1 MDITGK
7 ILDGKYKII
16 KLVGTG
22 GMARVYKAQ
31 DIRLDRYVAVKV
43 LKEDYAGDEQ
53 FVKKFMKEAQ
63 AAAKLAHPNIVNVY
77 DVGSEKDLHYIVME
91 LMGGPSLNDYLD
103 EKGVLSAQETVDLI
117 YSIALGL
124 NHAHANN
131 IIHRD
136 IKPHN
141 ILMTPSHMPKVADFG
156 IAVAAKSS
164 SGAEDDGLGSVHY
177 VSPEQ
182 AKGGVVDERSD
193 LYSLGIMM
201 FEMLTGELPYDGD
214 SPVEVALMHVQ
225 NTVPSPRTVNKRI
238 PEGVAQVVLNLTRK
252 DPKDR
257 YQNARAL
264 LDALRKLKSDINC
277 DIEPTYKLDPKEQ
290 AARQKNKKNT
300 ANIRKGTSKGTSKS
314 TLSKA
319 ERKKRA
325 IIAGVVFG
333 VLVITALVFLLM
345 PPKMVE
351 APQFVGHTVEEAQKI
366 AEDSGLKV
374 TVTKY
379 VNSTTVKE
387 GLICEQSVV
396 PGTEVEV
403 RTEIEVYVSTGP
415 KVVEVPS
422 VIGYYEDE
430 ARTILKKENFVI
442 KETVY
447 EFNDKYEKDMVFSQ
461 NPAQGTMAAE
471 GTEITLYV
479 SKGKDTVSMPKIL
492 GMTLEEART
501 VLAQNGLIL
510 RSIEYDTSS
519 TYSKD
524 LIMKQSPTAYST
536 VDKNTTVDIVISIG
550 KETYQT
556 IQVSLKKYT
565 GSIQDESVSVRIE
578 MQDRD
583 GNYEVVYAEEA
594 VQKNETINVEVKG
607 TGERYYMVYVNGL
620 NVDMGRVNFQ

>member
-7 ILDGKYKII
+7 IIDGKYKII

-22 GMARVYKAQ
+22 GMAKVYKAQ

-43 LKEDYAGDEQ
+43 LKEDYADNEQ

-91 LMGGPSLNDYLD
+91 LMSGPSLNDYLD

-117 YSIALGL
+117 YSITLGL

-141 ILMTPSHMPKVADFG
+141 ILMTPTHMPKVADSG
-156 IAVAAKSS
+156 IAVAATSS
-164 SGAEDDGLGSVHY
+164 TMAAEDDGLGSVHY

-182 AKGGVVDERSD
+182 AKGGFLDERSD

-201 FEMLTGELPYDGD
+201 YEMLTGELPYDGD
-214 SPVEVALMHVQ
+214 SPVAVALMHVQ

-264 LDALRKLKSDINC
+264 LDALKKLKSDINC
-277 DIEPTYKLDPKEQ
+277 EIDPTYKLDPKEQ
-290 AARQKNKKNT
+290 AARQKAKKNT
-300 ANIRKGTSKGTSKS
+300 SAIHKTGSRNTGKKPDN
-314 TLSKA
+314 
-319 ERKKRA
+319 RKKA
-325 IIAGVVFG
+325 TIAGIVFALLVVA
-333 VLVITALVFLLM
+333 ALVFLLM
-345 PPKMVE
+345 PPKMVKV
-351 APQFVGHTVEEAQKI
+351 PDFVGHTVEEAESLAQENKLKI
-366 AEDSGLKV
+366 

-379 VNSTTVKE
+379 VNSSTVKE
-387 GLICEQSVV
+387 GLICEQSAVA
-396 PGTEVEV
+396 GTEIEA

-430 ARTILKKENFVI
+430 ARTILKKQNFVI
-442 KETVY
+442 KETIY
-447 EFNDKYEKDMVFSQ
+447 EFNDKYEKDMVYLQ
-461 NPAQGTMAAE
+461 NPAEGTMAAE

-524 LIMKQSPTAYST
+524 LVMKQSPTAYST

-556 IQVSLKKYT
+556 IQVNLKKYT
-565 GSIQDESVSVRIE
+565 GGVGDETVSVRIE

-594 VQKNETINVEVKG
+594 VSKNETVSVEVKG
-607 TGERYYMVYVNGL
+607 TGERYYNVYVNGL
-620 NVDMGRVNFQ
+620 QVDMGRVIFQ

>member
-16 KLVGTG
+16 KPVGTG
-22 GMARVYKAQ
+22 GMAKVYKAL

-43 LKEDYAGDEQ
+43 LKEDYADNEQ

-77 DVGSEKDLHYIVME
+77 DVGSENDLHYIVME
-91 LMGGPSLNDYLD
+91 LMSGPSLNDYLD

-124 NHAHANN
+124 NHAHANG

-156 IAVAAKSS
+156 IAVAATSS
-164 SGAEDDGLGSVHY
+164 TIASEDDGLGSVHY

-182 AKGGVVDERSD
+182 AKGGFLDERSD

-201 FEMLTGELPYDGD
+201 YEMLTGELPYDGD

-225 NTVPSPRTVNKRI
+225 NTVPSPKTVNKRI
-238 PEGVAQVVLNLTRK
+238 PDGVAQVVLNLTRK

-290 AARQKNKKNT
+290 AARQKSKKNT
-300 ANIRKGTSKGTSKS
+300 ASIHRNTGKTGTRKPD
-314 TLSKA
+314 
-319 ERKKRA
+319 RKKRA
-325 IIAGVVFG
+325 VIAGVVFG
-333 VLVITALVFLLM
+333 LLVVAALVFLLM
-345 PPKMVE
+345 PPRMVTVPE
-351 APQFVGHTVEEAQKI
+351 FVGHTVEEAETLAQENKLKI
-366 AEDSGLKV
+366 N
-374 TVTKY
+374 VTKY
-379 VNSTTVKE
+379 VNSSTVKE
-387 GLICEQSVV
+387 GLICEQTVV
-396 PGTEVEV
+396 PGTEIEV

-430 ARTILKKENFVI
+430 ARTVLKKQNFVI
-442 KETVY
+442 KETIY
-447 EFNDKYEKDMVFSQ
+447 EFNDKYDKDMVYLQ
-461 NPAQGTMAAE
+461 NPAEGTMAAE

-501 VLAQNGLIL
+501 ILAQNGLIL
-510 RSIEYDTSS
+510 RSIDYDTSS

-524 LIMKQSPTAYST
+524 LIMRQSPTAYST
-536 VDKNTTVDIVISIG
+536 VDKNTSVDIVISIG

-556 IQVSLKKYT
+556 IQINLKKYT
-565 GSIQDESVSVRIE
+565 SAIQDDSVSVRIE
-578 MQDRD
+578 MQNRD
-583 GNYEVVYAEEA
+583 GDYEVVYAEEA
-594 VQKNETINVEVKG
+594 VQKNETVSVEVKG
-607 TGERYYMVYVNGL
+607 TGERYYMVFVNGL
-620 NVDMGRVNFQ
+620 QVDMGRVSFQ